1 MEETTDRYARH
12 HLIDWWDQVRLASAR
27 VMVVGAG
34 AIGNEVI
41 KNLALLGVGNLW
53 IVDFDTVDV
62 TNLTRS
68 VLFRESDVGRS
79 KAEVA
84 TERAKEIN
92 PTLRVEA
99 LARDLEYEIGLGLYR
114 SMDVVIGCLDSLQA
128 RLALNRACIRAG
140 VPWLNGGIEV
150 TIGEVSYFEPE
161 EGACFECTM
170 SPSMWEQ
177 HHQRFSCGGLR
188 SDVEEAKM
196 PTTAVVAS
204 VVAGYLV
211 NEALF
216 LLHRTP
222 EKPKEGLEPSQK
234 LVFLLKPYRL
244 DVYGLPRDPNC
255 LAHEIWEPLV
265 PVPFTPQQATA
276 QALFTFLGATEGVLE
291 LDFDLLTRFTCLECG
306 ATEEIMRPLEKSPAR
321 LSHCPQCGTQ
331 ARQPETLNWLDKDS
345 EYASRP
351 LSELGIP
358 PLAVLRVKHEG
369 KETFVQLSEETCQ

>member
-12 HLIDWWDQVRLASAR
+12 HLIDWWDQKRLASAR

-53 IVDFDTVDV
+53 VVDFDTVEV

-68 VLFRESDVGRS
+68 VLFRETDIGRS

-84 TERAKEIN
+84 SERAKEIN
-92 PTLRVEA
+92 PAIQVKSLSC
-99 LARDLEYEIGLGLYR
+99 DLEYEIGLGVYR
-114 SMDVVIGCLDSLQA
+114 SMDVVIGCLDSIQA
-128 RLALNRACIRAG
+128 RLALNRACLRAG
-140 VPWLNGGIEV
+140 VAWLNGGIEV
-150 TIGEVSYFEPE
+150 TVGEVSYFASE

-177 HHQRFSCGGLR
+177 HHKRFSCGGLR
-188 SDVEEAKM
+188 SDTEEAKM

-216 LLHRTP
+216 LLHRAT
-222 EKPKEGLEPSQK
+222 EEPKEGLEPSQK

-244 DVYGLPRDPNC
+244 DVYRLPRDPNC
-255 LAHEIWEPLV
+255 LAHERWEPLTIM
-265 PVPFTPQQATA
+265 PFSPQQITA
-276 QALFTFLGATEGVLE
+276 KAVFEYLGMPEGILE
-291 LDFDLLTRFTCLECG
+291 LDFDLLTHLTCLECG
-306 ATEEIMRPLEKSPAR
+306 AVEEVLRPLEKSSSR
-321 LSHCPQCGTQ
+321 LSLCPQCGTK
-331 ARQPETLNWLDKDS
+331 ARQPETICWIDKDS
-345 EYASRP
+345 EIAMRP
-351 LSELGIP
+351 LSDLGIP
-358 PLAVLRVKHEG
+358 EYAVLRVKQGGE
-369 KETFVQLSEETCQ
+369 ETFAQLSGEYA